1 MYVPPYLPIILPTI
15 YHLSALTMS
24 SKKSKLE
31 SLYSTVIWNT
41 NNKRLIWMIF
51 TIFEEDNIIRKEI
64 WPQKGDTV
72 SEKSKPTHYKNLAQ
86 KILATKSKFY
96 LIIT

>member
-1 MYVPPYLPIILPTI
+1 
-15 YHLSALTMS
+15 
-24 SKKSKLE
+24 
-31 SLYSTVIWNT
+31 
-41 NNKRLIWMIF
+41 MIF
-51 TIFEEDNIIRKEI
+51 TIFEEDNIIKKEI
-64 WPQKGDTV
+64 WPQKGDIV